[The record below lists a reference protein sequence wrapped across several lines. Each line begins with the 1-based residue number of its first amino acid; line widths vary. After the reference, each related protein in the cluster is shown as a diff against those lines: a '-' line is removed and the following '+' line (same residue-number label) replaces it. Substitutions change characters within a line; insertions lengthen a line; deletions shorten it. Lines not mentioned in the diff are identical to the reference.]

1 MRLDYRISCL
11 LCIFKK
17 EFDGSNSQ
25 TDTVPNPNAN
35 GNTSANASTTP
46 TPNGDG
52 PNSIP
57 GELLNHM
64 LKSLNC
70 LLNL

>member
-17 EFDGSNSQ
+17 EFDGSNTQ
-25 TDTVPNPNAN
+25 TDTVPNPNATA
-35 GNTSANASTTP
+35 NTSASANATATP

-57 GELLNHM
+57 GEILNCM
-64 LKSLNC
+64 LKN
-70 LLNL
+70 